1 MYRSY
6 PQTSPYRSY
15 TPSTDCAQNCRNV
28 GNFGILFPFPYLLS
42 SGDVSLAVARR
53 VGLDSEVTLVTH
65 HFLGPTGRLLAERAD
80 CLGQVCK
87 EALPGGQNLPGSPQ
101 FAHPHG
107 DLVFLFFARG
117 QDVGFFFL
125 EACRDLVVLQ
135 PVPWI
140 CGRDQDVAIA
150 RMWPLPASGRFQDDA
165 VCRMQPVPGCLSF
178 QHSASAMM
186 WQAPGCGRRQDA
198 AGPRMWQIPGCV

>member
-42 SGDVSLAVARR
+42 SGDVSLAVARC

-117 QDVGFFFL
+117 QDVGVFFYRRAGIWLFYN
-125 EACRDLVVLQ
+125 RS
-135 PVPWI
+135 P
-140 CGRDQDVAIA
+140 GFVAVT
-150 RMWPLPASGRFQDDA
+150 RMWPS
-165 VCRMQPVPGCLSF
+165 
-178 QHSASAMM
+178 
-186 WQAPGCGRRQDA
+186 PGCGRCQQVA
-198 AGPRMWQIPGCV
+198 VSRMWPSAGSSQLRDVSVSSIRPAP